1 MSYIPVPPV
10 NSGDIWSASQHNTYI
25 RDNMSA
31 LWPYVNAGDIAISSS
46 TTSLSKVAM
55 TSDSDKV
62 LKYNNG
68 FSWDYKSQLN
78 SAYNST
84 SSQSITTATWL
95 KLPYDQLIKNDVNLT
110 TSDNMSFY
118 INKNGIYLIN
128 GYVKFSNNNVG
139 DRTIGYYLN
148 STFYY
153 ACDTEAEYT
162 TTLNFGFM
170 VKLYAGDKL
179 TFYVLQ
185 NSGSTLNVTERNLV
199 FTYWG
204 S

>member
-68 FSWDYKSQLN
+68 FSWDYKSQLS

-185 NSGSTLNVTERNLV
+185 TSGSTLNVTERNLV